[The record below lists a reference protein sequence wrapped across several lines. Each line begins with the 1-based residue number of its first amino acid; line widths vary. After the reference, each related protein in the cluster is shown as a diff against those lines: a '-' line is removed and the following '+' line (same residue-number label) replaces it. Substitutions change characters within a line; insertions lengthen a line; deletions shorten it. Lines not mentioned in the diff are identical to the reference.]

1 MDLEKTEPGEN
12 AGKLQKLQEVTP
24 LSKYVALALF
34 ATMPFIG
41 GYIGYKYAPEK
52 IIEVERV
59 VVVGQEAGD
68 KAQPDVLGTTTATTT
83 DNYEFVDWG
92 DFPVLN
98 KPILIYANKK
108 GRTASVYSQH
118 IKSAKPKLLFKYD
131 EQLSAD
137 DSGNFWTGSPPSVD
151 LSPDRKSLAFAD
163 ADGLHIRN
171 LETDETET
179 IYTRD
184 RVVADCNPM
193 DSTAVS
199 SPRWSADGKY
209 IGAYLIPSEGIFT
222 MVIDAQSGSRTN
234 IKRLTGPVWSPIGN
248 AFAVR
253 GAGDYSYGGL
263 FVSDSATKESQDIT
277 PNISGLTDQT
287 LFTHANFSP
296 DGSRIVFTYYND
308 FLGGYEIAL
317 SDTDGKNFS
326 ILKTTPDKAI
336 SLPIFAPSGYE
347 IWYTQTDIEGKNSL
361 FKYDLNQQADYKVIE
376 LPTDIENWQEIKW
389 IDDNVLALVGESSK
403 KYDLLLIDVEKQ
415 KLARKESG
423 EFYKFIGVSKS
434 ELSNNP
440 DYVGKY
446 QKKEEAATENRHCPP
461 KPARG

>member
-1 MDLEKTEPGEN
+1 MDLEKTKPEEN
-12 AGKLQKLQEVTP
+12 AGKLQKLCTVTP
-24 LSKYVALALF
+24 LSKYIALILF

-41 GYIGYKYAPEK
+41 GYIGYKYAPKK

-59 VVVGQEAGD
+59 VVVGQEVGD
-68 KAQPDVLGTTTATTT
+68 KAQPDVLGTTTAATT

-98 KPILIYANKK
+98 KPIFIYANKK

-118 IKSAKPKLLFKYD
+118 IKSAKPKLLFAYD
-131 EQLSAD
+131 ELDKASY
-137 DSGNFWTGSPPSVD
+137 SGNFWAGLPPSVD
-151 LSPDRKSLAFAD
+151 LSPDSKSLAFAD

-179 IYTRD
+179 IYTRN
-184 RVVADCNPM
+184 RFLADCDPM

-209 IGAYLIPSEGIFT
+209 IGVYLIPYEGIFT
-222 MVIDAQSGSRTN
+222 MVVDAQSGSRTN
-234 IKRLTGPVWSPIGN
+234 IKRLTDGPIWSPIGN
-248 AFAVR
+248 AFAVM
-253 GAGDYSYGGL
+253 GSGNYSYGGL

-277 PNISGLTDQT
+277 SNISGLTNQT

-296 DGSRIVFTYYND
+296 DGSQIVFTYNN
-308 FLGGYEIAL
+308 FLANYEMAL
-317 SDTDGKNFS
+317 LDTDGKNFS
-326 ILKTTPDKAI
+326 ILKTTTDKAI
-336 SLPIFAPSGYE
+336 SLPIFAPSGYG
-347 IWYTQTDIEGKNSL
+347 IWYTQTDSEGKNSL

-376 LPTDIENWQEIKW
+376 LPTDIKNWQEIKW

-415 KLARKESG
+415 KLARKEFG

-446 QKKEEAATENRHCPP
+446 QKKEESDTENRHCPP